1 MFCAVYNCMF
11 LCSFSFISVLVNL
24 VLHSFIYSFNVNNN
38 NSDLSANLQEQRTP
52 SNTPMNNNPQQTLK
66 SNLYTNLQPW
76 SASKSTLLYSH
87 AFVSSSTPASSPLS
101 FPGCPHSPWVILSS
115 LLSFFLTFSPYIFIS
130 LILPLVSP
138 SSGILKPSLLSLL
151 YIFLL
156 SVLFTFPPTKS
167 FCLLGRHIHSE
178 LSGLFLILQL
188 AYILC

>member
-1 MFCAVYNCMF
+1 MDPIKYPHEQQPSTD
-11 LCSFSFISVLVNL
+11 LEEQS
-24 VLHSFIYSFNVNNN
+24 LHKP
-38 NSDLSANLQEQRTP
+38 SATKRLR
-52 SNTPMNNNPQQTLK
+52 K
-66 SNLYTNLQPW
+66 H
-76 SASKSTLLYSH
+76 TLLYSH

-101 FPGCPHSPWVILSS
+101 FPRCPHSPWVILSS
-115 LLSFFLTFSPYIFIS
+115 PLSFFLTFSPYIFIS

-156 SVLFTFPPTKS
+156 SVLFTFPLTKS

-178 LSGLFLILQL
+178 LSGLFLIWQL